1 MTAAAAI
8 GGLGDGLRRAAV
20 LQALAPIA
28 MTLALAGPSSAADTA
43 FDASVDELRQVIGEW
58 DVVTE
63 EINPDG
69 SIARTHD
76 GTYTFEW
83 VIPDRVV
90 SGRAEAPAIDR
101 VSALLF
107 YVSES
112 QEHIEM
118 VSVAADGR
126 LWVMTGELGGDTRY
140 TQTFETQDGGTG
152 QLRFTRYNVSTDSFE
167 SRMEYTSDGG
177 ATWTLG
183 NHQLF
188 TRK

>member
-1 MTAAAAI
+1 MPTRIAHAFVATVLSL
-8 GGLGDGLRRAAV
+8 GLGG
-20 LQALAPIA
+20 P
-28 MTLALAGPSSAADTA
+28 AGAEDTP
-43 FDASVDELRQVIGEW
+43 FEASVNELRQVIGEW
-58 DVVTE
+58 NVVTE

-69 SIARTHD
+69 SVASTLD
-76 GTYTFEW
+76 GSYTFEW

-107 YVSES
+107 YVSEA

-126 LWVMTGELGGDTRY
+126 LWVMTGELGDDTRY
-140 TQTFETQDGGTG
+140 TQTFDTQDGGTG
-152 QLRFTRYNVSTDSFE
+152 RLRFTRYNVSTDSFE
-167 SRMEYTSDGG
+167 SRMEYTTDGG
-177 ATWTLG
+177 QTWTLG
-183 NHQLF
+183 NHQVF

>member
-1 MTAAAAI
+1 MQTRI
-8 GGLGDGLRRAAV
+8 LK
-20 LQALAPIA
+20 ALAPVA
-28 MTLALAGPSSAADTA
+28 LSLALAGPSAADDTA
-43 FDASVDELRQVIGEW
+43 FEASVNELRHVIGEW
-58 DVVTE
+58 NVVTE

-69 SIARTHD
+69 SIARALE
-76 GTYTFEW
+76 GSYTFEW

-140 TQTFETQDGGTG
+140 SQTFETQDGGTG
-152 QLRFTRYNVSTDSFE
+152 RLRFIRYNVTTDSFE

-183 NHQLF
+183 NHQVF

>member
-1 MTAAAAI
+1 MQTRI
-8 GGLGDGLRRAAV
+8 FLLV
-20 LQALAPIA
+20 TLL
-28 MTLALAGPSSAADTA
+28 TLALAGPAAAADTP
-43 FDASVDELRQVIGEW
+43 FEASVNELRQVIGEW
-58 DVVTE
+58 DVITE

-69 SIARTHD
+69 STARTLD

-107 YVSES
+107 YVSEE

-140 TQTFETQDGGTG
+140 TQTFTTQDGSTG
-152 QLRFTRYNVSTDSFE
+152 RLRFTRYNVSADSFE
-167 SRMEYTSDGG
+167 SRMEYTTDGG
-177 ATWTLG
+177 QTWTLG
-183 NHQLF
+183 NHQVF
-188 TRK
+188 TRR